1 MELLPPAEP
10 LANRKGIDVAQDLL
24 KDGEG
29 RFFRGNLHCHSNRS
43 DGLLEP
49 EEVLV
54 AYRDAGYD
62 FVCLSDHFEAEYGWQ
77 LTDTRPLRD
86 EGFTTIVGAELS
98 SAAWDDRHAY
108 WVTAAGLPV
117 DFGAPPPDDHAE
129 AIRRAADLGAFVI
142 MLHPGL
148 NNLPLAAADGLPG
161 LEAVHAIEV
170 YNHNAAMAATP
181 DGAHGAYMLDGLL
194 EKGYGV
200 LVNAGDD
207 AHFGHPLDRFGG
219 WVEVH
224 CERLDPEALLDSLKA
239 GRYYSTQGPALRE
252 LLVDGDRLHVETSD
266 AYAIS
271 LTGGGDRWQSAAER
285 TSEEGESISEAEF
298 DLAPFGGSYCRVTV
312 VDRTGRRAWTNP
324 IWP

>member
-1 MELLPPAEP
+1 M
-10 LANRKGIDVAQDLL
+10 AQDLL

-49 EEVLV
+49 EAVAA

-62 FVCLSDHFEAEYGWQ
+62 FICLSDHFEAEYGWRV
-77 LTDTRPLRD
+77 TDTRYLRD
-86 EGFTTIVGAELS
+86 EGFTTIIGAELS
-98 SAAWDDRHAY
+98 SAPWTERNAY

-117 DFGAPPPDDHAE
+117 DFEAPPAYDHAE
-129 AIRRAADLGAFVI
+129 AIRRARDIGAFMV

-148 NNLPLAAADGLPG
+148 NNLPLAAVDELPE
-161 LEAVHAIEV
+161 LRAVHAVEI
-170 YNHNAAMAATP
+170 YNHNMAAGAFP

-194 EKGYGV
+194 EKGYRV

-207 AHFGHPLDRFGG
+207 AHFGHPKDRFGG

-239 GRYYSTQGPALRE
+239 GRYYSTQGPSLRE
-252 LLVDGDRLHVETSD
+252 LLIEGDSLRVEASNV
-266 AYAIS
+266 YAIT
-271 LTGGGDRWQSAAER
+271 LTGGGDRWLSGAQR
-285 TSEEGESISEAEF
+285 TSEGGEPIAEADF
-298 DLAPFGGSYCRVTV
+298 DLRPFHGSYCRVTV
-312 VDRTGRRAWTNP
+312 VDLAGRRAWSNP